1 MNCVEYIWQS
11 PHWPHLTYDP
21 GRIAQPLGDV
31 CLRFGALQGRLAGLG
46 GQFQDQAALAVL
58 TNDALKTSE
67 IEGER
72 LDLASVRSSLARRL
86 GVDIGALAPSD
97 RHIEGLVDML
107 LDATGHCELP
117 LTLERLYGWQA
128 ALFPTGRSGLHRIK
142 TGVLRDDEHGPM
154 QVVSGPDHR
163 RRVHFEAPPATT
175 LENEMAVFVEWFNAD
190 TQDHLVIKAAIA
202 HLWFLTL
209 HPFEDGNGRIAR
221 ALSDMLLA
229 RCDGHRYRFY
239 SLSSQ
244 LQKARSAYYEVLENT
259 QKGSMDVT
267 AWLLWFIEQI
277 SDAIKDSTRQLDGVL
292 FKATF
297 WNRWGTTPMSDRQHK
312 VLNKYLDWE
321 GGKLT
326 ARKWAALGKCSHDTA
341 LRDISDLL
349 DKGILVKS
357 AGGGRSAGYE
367 LADTSMT

>member
-1 MNCVEYIWQS
+1 MKCVEYIWQS
-11 PHWPHLTYDP
+11 PHWPQMTYDP
-21 GRIAQPLGDV
+21 GCIAQPLGDV
-31 CLRFGALQGRLAGLG
+31 CLRLGALQGRLSSLG

-58 TNDALKTSE
+58 TADALTTSE
-67 IEGER
+67 IEGEK

-97 RHIEGLVDML
+97 RHVEGLVEML
-107 LDATGHCELP
+107 LDATQHCEQP
-117 LTLERLYGWQA
+117 LSVERLCEWQA
-128 ALFPTGRSGLHRIK
+128 ALFPTGRSGLHRIR
-142 TGVLRDDEHGPM
+142 TGMLRDDEHGPM

-163 RRVHFEAPPATT
+163 RRVHFEAPPAAALT
-175 LENEMAVFVEWFNAD
+175 EEMAAFVCWFNGD
-190 TQDHLVIKAAIA
+190 NQDHLVIKAAIA

-221 ALSDMLLA
+221 TLSDLLLA

-244 LQKARSAYYEVLENT
+244 LQKVRKAYYEILEST
-259 QKGSMDVT
+259 QKGSLDVT
-267 AWLLWFIEQI
+267 AWVLWFIEQLA
-277 SDAIKDSTRQLDGVL
+277 DAIQDSERQLDAVL

-297 WNRWGTTPMSDRQHK
+297 WNRWGNTPMNERQHK

-321 GGKLT
+321 CGKLT

-341 LRDISDLL
+341 LRDILDLIE
-349 DKGILVKS
+349 KGILEKAS
-357 AGGGRSAGYE
+357 TGGRSAYYKVSSVQR
-367 LADTSMT
+367 T